1 MGKIECM
8 CNENVCIRSA
18 TKLMEQL
25 NVHEKTDAAA
35 LDSCI
40 RSIVAFGND
49 KVGMQLAAET
59 EEQSI
64 LLYRPEP
71 VDNSIRCIPVALK
84 GHDVAAGVDAD
95 GRICL
100 FAVKGDRLYRIR
112 EKAPYSGQFS
122 NAEELPV
129 TRPNLDSRIAGL
141 TLHQLSDDSYN
152 PFVLAVILSTAD
164 KKYSLALHYCNSSES
179 RLFPVPVTTKC
190 FTFSGDKRS
199 ELKLHVIKNNYGIYD
214 VETGRAESSIPVNRS
229 GGIAEAEAVKYIDG
243 NTFVL
248 YKDSGVMKISALTD
262 SYDGSKKE
270 LSELFAAPDI
280 HCFNAW
286 GDKNSVSI
294 AVHTDMICR
303 GEAELSDGVWNAGSL
318 SPLANSASMLSAV
331 KYNGAMQLFYV
342 TDKDNLL
349 HRLEDMEGANWDETT
364 YDTSG
369 AESVTRQPCY
379 STELTFTD
387 PKHKTVP
394 LSGIEVTLTAESRTY
409 VETAE
414 GISMI
419 DEKTSVTT
427 VTDSQG
433 KLFFR
438 QYSSRLDVPTIYA
451 SVSGDLLGSD
461 EQLSFSQFS
470 DVYDRIGKVDGDT
483 LLSAQQFD
491 SKTSKYDPLISK
503 DEYRTKGNAD
513 QLAMGIQKL
522 VGSLNCAN
530 TGVMQLRKSN
540 DLRQSAMFKNTDDL
554 PSWRLQFMDDGS
566 IVYEELTG
574 LQAEKIISGFSGEDG
589 LGLPKWLTKIGD
601 FFRSVVKSIVRV
613 CEVVVNGI
621 KAMVRFVLNGV
632 EMVFE
637 TVLNVVQDV
646 LKFVEII
653 FAPVLVLFKDIFR
666 WLASLFGW
674 NYVLYTKKA
683 ISGMIELLLDWLP
696 QNASELSSFMC
707 GKIETAQK
715 KVDEWIDEIIEKITP
730 SGGVMSYFEGE
741 IPDENEQYLYEISS
755 DPIQAK
761 FKEALASDTDADSI
775 MLLLDDETTEFDD
788 FFAELKG
795 FINSLSDGGA
805 FDEAMNYFKSAFD
818 NMDNFFSF
826 LLSGIL
832 SAIKALINLVLSG
845 CAKIVSGLFDALS
858 ALLSKLRELVTAK
871 ISIPLLSEIYSWIS
885 DDDLTLLD
893 LAALLAALPTTLIG
907 KLVLGSAPFASE
919 KDSVEFVER
928 LRKSMKFTPSEPVS
942 ESAEVSEENLSDN
955 DEFILKI
962 VLTMSALHYGA
973 VNFGLD
979 AASIGGG
986 DETSLGKAAAVIS
999 LLLEGTWLIT
1009 SCPAFYDSS
1018 TSTEAQKGY
1027 SWAMWGVFI
1036 IGMGIDTAFFIIQKK
1051 HVDAEQTGRWFT
1063 TFYGA
1068 VHFLTALVGGSGQWL
1083 DACTTC
1089 GEVFCSVVEMSRCM
1103 LNFESL
1109 CKAAL
1114 IIDACGMI
1122 AIAITN
1128 GLSFASNSE
1137 EETRF
1142 LVDNGNTQAI
1152 TV

>member
-1 MGKIECM
+1 MGKIECIS
-8 CNENVCIRSA
+8 NEKVCIKSA

-25 NVHEKTDAAA
+25 NVHEKNNAVA
-35 LDSCI
+35 LDTGI
-40 RSIVAFGND
+40 RNIIAFGND

-64 LLYRPEP
+64 FLYRPEP
-71 VDNSIRCIPVALK
+71 VDNLIRCIPVALK

-100 FAVKGDRLYRIR
+100 FAVKGDRLYCIR

-122 NAEELPV
+122 AVVEISV
-129 TRPNLDSRIAGL
+129 TRPNTDSRITGL
-141 TLHQLSDDSYN
+141 TLYQLSNDSDN
-152 PFVLAVILSTAD
+152 PFVLAVVLGSED
-164 KKYSLALHYCNSSES
+164 KKYWLNLHYCDSSAG
-179 RLFPVPVTTKC
+179 RLFPVPITTKC
-190 FTFSGDKRS
+190 FTFSGNKRA
-199 ELKLHVIKNNYGIYD
+199 ELKLHVIRDNYGIYD
-214 VETGRAESSIPVNRS
+214 VETGRAESSIPINRS
-229 GGIAEAEAVKYIDG
+229 VGIAEAEAVKYIDG

-248 YKDSGVMKISALTD
+248 YKDSGIMKISALTD
-262 SYDGSKKE
+262 SCGGSKKE
-270 LSELFAAPDI
+270 FSEMFAAPNI

-286 GDKNSVSI
+286 RDKNKISI
-294 AVHTDMICR
+294 AVHTDMICH
-303 GEAELSDGVWNAGSL
+303 GEAVFSDGVWNAGSL
-318 SPLANSASMLSAV
+318 IPLANSASMLSAV

-364 YDTSG
+364 YETSE

-394 LSGIEVTLTAESRTY
+394 LSGIQVTLTAESRTY

-419 DEKTSVTT
+419 DENTSVTT
-427 VTDSQG
+427 ATDSQG

-451 SVSGDLLGSD
+451 SVSGDLLGND

-470 DVYDRIGKVDGDT
+470 DVYDRIGKVDGDA
-483 LLSAQQFD
+483 LLAAQQFD
-491 SKTSKYDPLISK
+491 SKTSETVPLISDKYRNK
-503 DEYRTKGNAD
+503 DNAD
-513 QLAMGIQKL
+513 QLAKGIQQL

-530 TGVMQLRKSN
+530 TDVMQLRKN
-540 DLRQSAMFKNTDDL
+540 DLCQSTAFKNTENL

-574 LQAEKIISGFSGEDG
+574 LQAEKLISGFSCEDG

-613 CEVVVNGI
+613 CEVVINGI
-621 KAMVRFVLNGV
+621 KAAVRFVLNGV

-653 FAPVLVLFKDIFR
+653 FAPVLVLFKHIFR

-696 QNASELSSFMC
+696 QNASEFSSFVC

-715 KVDEWIDEIIEKITP
+715 KVDEWIDDIIEKIAP
-730 SGGVMSYFEGE
+730 SGGAMSYFESE
-741 IPDENEQYLYEISS
+741 MPEENEQYLYEMSS

-761 FKEALASDTDADSI
+761 FKKALASDTDINSI
-775 MLLLDDETTEFDD
+775 MLFDDYETTEFDD
-788 FFAELKG
+788 FFAELKS
-795 FINSLSDGGA
+795 FIGSLSDNGA
-805 FDEAMNYFKSAFD
+805 FEEAVNYFKSAFD

-832 SAIKALINLVLSG
+832 SAIKALINLILNG
-845 CAKIVSGLFDALS
+845 CAKIVSGLFDTLS
-858 ALLSKLRELVTAK
+858 SILSKLKELITAK

-885 DDDLTLLD
+885 DDDLTFID
-893 LAALLAALPTTLIG
+893 LAALFAALPTTIIG
-907 KLVLGSAPFASE
+907 KLALGSVPFASE
-919 KDSVEFVER
+919 KDSIEFVER
-928 LRKSMKFTPSEPVS
+928 LKKSMKFTLSEQLS
-942 ESAEVSEENLSDN
+942 ESNEVSRENLSDN
-955 DEFILKI
+955 DELILKV

-973 VNFGLD
+973 INLCLD
-979 AASIGGG
+979 AASVGGG
-986 DETSLGKAAAVIS
+986 GETSLEKAVAVVS
-999 LLLEGTWLIT
+999 LVLEGTWLIT

-1027 SWAMWGVFI
+1027 SWAMWAVFI
-1036 IGMGIDTAFFIIQKK
+1036 IGMGIDTTFFIIQKK

-1068 VHFLTALVGGSGQWL
+1068 VHFLAALVGGIGQWL

-1089 GEVFCSVVEMSRCM
+1089 GEVFCSVVEMSRFM
-1103 LNFESL
+1103 LNFSNL
-1109 CKAAL
+1109 CNAAI
-1114 IIDACGMI
+1114 IIDACGMV

-1128 GLSFASNSE
+1128 VISLASNKK

-1142 LVDNGNTQAI
+1142 PVDNGNTRAI

>member
-1 MGKIECM
+1 MGKIECI
-8 CNENVCIRSA
+8 CNEKVRIRSA

-25 NVHEKTDAAA
+25 NVHEKTDTVA
-35 LDSCI
+35 LDAGICNI
-40 RSIVAFGND
+40 TAFGND

-59 EEQSI
+59 EEQNI

-84 GHDVAAGVDAD
+84 GHDAAAGVDAD

-122 NAEELPV
+122 NVEELSV
-129 TRPNLDSRIAGL
+129 TRPHADSRITGL
-141 TLHQLSDDSYN
+141 MLYQLSDDSDN

-179 RLFPVPVTTKC
+179 RLFPVPITTKC
-190 FTFSGDKRS
+190 FTFSGSKRA
-199 ELKLHVIKNNYGIYD
+199 ELKLHVIRDNYGIYD
-214 VETGRAESSIPVNRS
+214 VETGKAESSIPVNRS
-229 GGIAEAEAVKYIDG
+229 EGVSEVEAVKHIDG

-248 YKDSGVMKISALTD
+248 YKDSGIMKISALTD
-262 SYDGSKKE
+262 SCGGSKKE
-270 LSELFAAPDI
+270 FSELFAAPNI

-303 GEAELSDGVWNAGSL
+303 GEAAFSDGAWSAGSL
-318 SPLANSASMLSAV
+318 IPLAASASMLSAV

-364 YDTSG
+364 YETSG
-369 AESVTRQPCY
+369 AETVTRQPCY

-419 DEKTSVTT
+419 DENTSVTA

-451 SVSGDLLGSD
+451 SVSGDLLGNG

-470 DVYDRIGKVDGDT
+470 DVYDRIGKVDGDA

-491 SKTSKYDPLISK
+491 SKTSEASPLISDKYRNK
-503 DEYRTKGNAD
+503 DNAD

-530 TGVMQLRKSN
+530 TGVMQLRKDN
-540 DLRQSAMFKNTDDL
+540 DLRQSTMFKNTDNL

-574 LQAEKIISGFSGEDG
+574 LQAEKMISGFSCEDG

-621 KAMVRFVLNGV
+621 KAAVRFVLNGV

-653 FAPVLVLFKDIFR
+653 FAPVLVLFKHIFR

-683 ISGMIELLLDWLP
+683 ISGMIGLLLDWLP

-730 SGGVMSYFEGE
+730 SGGAMSYFEGE
-741 IPDENEQYLYEISS
+741 IPDENEQYLYEMSS

-761 FKEALASDTDADSI
+761 FKKALASDTGANSI

-788 FFAELKG
+788 FFAELKS
-795 FINSLSDGGA
+795 FINSLSDSDA
-805 FDEAMNYFKSAFD
+805 FEEAVNYFKSAFE

-832 SAIKALINLVLSG
+832 SAIKALINLILSG
-845 CAKIVSGLFDALS
+845 CAKIVSGLFDTLS

-885 DDDLTLLD
+885 DDDMTLID
-893 LAALLAALPTTLIG
+893 LAALLAALPTTLVG
-907 KLVLGSAPFASE
+907 KLVLGSVPFASE

-928 LRKSMKFTPSEPVS
+928 LRKSMKFTLSEPVS
-942 ESAEVSEENLSDN
+942 ENTEVSEENLSDN

-962 VLTMSALHYGA
+962 VLTMSALYYGA

-986 DETSLGKAAAVIS
+986 GETSLEKTAAVIS

-1027 SWAMWGVFI
+1027 SWFMWAVFI
-1036 IGMGIDTAFFIIQKK
+1036 VGMGIDTTFFFIQKK
-1051 HVDAEQTGRWFT
+1051 HVDAEETGRWFT

-1068 VHFLTALVGGSGQWL
+1068 VHFLAALVGGIGQWL

-1103 LNFESL
+1103 LNFKNL

-1114 IIDACGMI
+1114 IIDVCGMI

-1128 GLSFASNSE
+1128 AISFTSNSE